1 MSVDRR
7 TIKILLASL
16 ELEPHQLAELMGY
29 KRGYVINVLNGHA
42 PVSSE
47 FRIAFG
53 DTLAQLLLGEPC
65 PKAGLYPPGPLVEL
79 MQKRAAEALSV
90 SEFYDDLRIQP
101 SDLNGR
107 DVVSERVVDRVCCA
121 LGVHPSAI
129 YGSNGEVAQ

>member
-1 MSVDRR
+1 MTVERKAIR
-7 TIKILLASL
+7 ILLAGL
-16 ELEPHQLAELMGY
+16 DIHQNQLAELMGY

-42 PVSSE
+42 SVSSE

-53 DTLAQLLLGEPC
+53 DTIARLLLGEPC

-79 MQKRAAEALSV
+79 MQRRAAEALSV
-90 SEFYDDLRIQP
+90 SEFYDELQIQP
-101 SDLNGR
+101 CDLNGR

-129 YGSNGEVAQ
+129 YGSNGEAS